1 MRAYRRVSRKRTEP
15 RSVTLADIRRIH
27 ASARGHIAAT
37 VAEEIDA
44 IPGEDALTELLRAD
58 RPVTRGDCAGGQRP
72 CPWVSCRHHLY
83 LDVERG
89 GSMTLHFPHLEAWEI
104 PQTCSLDVADAAVL
118 RVRERDEGSVPRTDD
133 HGAMSC
139 GEVGRLMNLD
149 RERVRQVE
157 FIALRRL
164 RRRGEG
170 AGE

>member
-37 VAEEIDA
+37 VAEEIAA
-44 IPGEDALTELLRAD
+44 IPGEDALTQLLRAD

-89 GSMTLHFPHLEAWEI
+89 GSMTLHFPHLEVGELAA
-104 PQTCSLDVADAAVL
+104 TCSLDVAEAAAL
-118 RVRERDEGSVPRTDD
+118 RVRELDEGSIPRTDD

-139 GEVGRLMNLD
+139 GEVGALMNLD